1 VLLLYKERW
10 IPACHVHTAPECSYK
25 YEKIYTFHIY
35 HVYGACTVCTCELAL
50 RHFFSQGRP
59 KEKWRPQK
67 RTSVFVR
74 LMWGVAS
81 LWRLTQIIVSEKLL
95 YPRTYIVALPPQN
108 FHILQ
113 LHRQSQMLIFW
124 GSFNDDLL
132 SAWSVPLV
140 VRKES
145 YSLVLRN
152 TTRIC
157 FLNSK

>member
-1 VLLLYKERW
+1 MCQLLIWLRDICTRTIKSTLYNKHCTVCAFALWRKRGRW
-10 IPACHVHTAPECSYK
+10 LPACHVHTAPECSYK

-95 YPRTYIVALPPQN
+95 YPRTYIVALPPKN
-108 FHILQ
+108 FHT
-113 LHRQSQMLIFW
+113 LHLTHRAKCWYFLGIF
-124 GSFNDDLL
+124 
-132 SAWSVPLV
+132 
-140 VRKES
+140 
-145 YSLVLRN
+145 
-152 TTRIC
+152 
-157 FLNSK
+157 